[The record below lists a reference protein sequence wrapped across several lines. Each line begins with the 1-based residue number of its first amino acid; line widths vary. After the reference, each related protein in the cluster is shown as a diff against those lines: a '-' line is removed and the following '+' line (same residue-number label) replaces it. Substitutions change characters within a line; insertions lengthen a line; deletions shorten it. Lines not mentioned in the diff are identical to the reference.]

1 MRASLVYANKHRM
14 AATGMSDYVEL
25 TDTATM
31 MATLFHNG
39 VAVSTYKMEKCDRCS
54 GIRQFDKAG
63 YVKSDPAELM
73 VWFCKECR

>member
-1 MRASLVYANKHRM
+1 MRASLVYADKYRM

-39 VAVSTYKMEKCDRCS
+39 VAVSTYKMETCDKCS

-63 YVKSDPAELM
+63 YVTSDPKENM

>member
-1 MRASLVYANKHRM
+1 MRAILVYADKHRM
-14 AATGMSDYVEL
+14 EAAAMSDYVEL

-39 VAVSTYKMEKCDRCS
+39 VAVSTYKMETCDKCS

-63 YVKSDPAELM
+63 YVTSDPKENM
-73 VWFCKECR
+73 VWFCKDCR

>member
-1 MRASLVYANKHRM
+1 MRASLVYADKHRM

-31 MATLFHNG
+31 MATLFKNG
-39 VAVSTYKMEKCDRCS
+39 VAVSTYKMETCDKCS

-63 YVKSDPAELM
+63 YVISDPKENM
-73 VWFCKECR
+73 VWFCKDCR

>member
-1 MRASLVYANKHRM
+1 MRASLVYADKHRM
-14 AATGMSDYVEL
+14 AASSMSDYVEL

-39 VAVSTYKMEKCDRCS
+39 VAVSTYKMETCDKCS

-63 YVKSDPAELM
+63 YVVSDPKENM
-73 VWFCKECR
+73 VWFCKDCR

>member
-1 MRASLVYANKHRM
+1 MRAVLVYADKYRM
-14 AATGMSDYVEL
+14 EASAMSDYVEL
-25 TDTATM
+25 TDIKTM
-31 MATLFHNG
+31 MATMFKDG

>member
-1 MRASLVYANKHRM
+1 M
-14 AATGMSDYVEL
+14 
-25 TDTATM
+25 ATM
-31 MATLFHNG
+31 FKDG

>member
-1 MRASLVYANKHRM
+1 MSASLVYADEHRM

-39 VAVSTYKMEKCDRCS
+39 VAVSTYKMETCDKCS

-63 YVKSDPAELM
+63 YVTSDPKENM
-73 VWFCKECR
+73 VWFCKDCR

>member
-1 MRASLVYANKHRM
+1 
-14 AATGMSDYVEL
+14 MSDYVEL

-39 VAVSTYKMEKCDRCS
+39 VAVSTYKMETCDKCS

-63 YVKSDPAELM
+63 YVVSDPKENM
-73 VWFCKECR
+73 VWFCKDCR